1 MRRCDE
7 PPLRS
12 HFLQLSVREET
23 CPGWLEVLYAQ
34 IRYFSHGIGR
44 ATASCRAGRD
54 RFGADHSRR
63 VVLGR
68 VLHDLSGSLVP
79 VLGAIAAAWH
89 LRGLGGPTSSCCAN
103 LMNFGALLHDFLA
116 LRILVTVAMGR
127 STGLHSKLLRRAEE
141 RGVLQET
148 VAGKALGSNLMLRSR
163 RRLLQLAR
171 VAYARAR
178 ILAD

>member
-1 MRRCDE
+1 M
-7 PPLRS
+7 
-12 HFLQLSVREET
+12 
-23 CPGWLEVLYAQ
+23 
-34 IRYFSHGIGR
+34 
-44 ATASCRAGRD
+44 
-54 RFGADHSRR
+54 
-63 VVLGR
+63 
-68 VLHDLSGSLVP
+68 
-79 VLGAIAAAWH
+79 
-89 LRGLGGPTSSCCAN
+89 N
-103 LMNFGALLHDFLA
+103 LGALLHDFLA